1 MKESRRDSGLSLWA
15 KVRLVP
21 STAYP
26 YFEEIQS
33 ESTLLNNYL
42 FVAKRTMS
50 KRKMLVSKMHRALV
64 SSYFSSS
71 SSSSSSRPF
80 SPLTGRGFVIRIAR
94 RSSRNHVSHVRY
106 LATSIQIAVV
116 EMSHFPFEVSVSTH
130 APRAP
135 SQYASS

>member
-33 ESTLLNNYL
+33 ESTLVNNSL
-42 FVAKRTMS
+42 FVVKRTMS

-64 SSYFSSS
+64 SSCFSSS
-71 SSSSSSRPF
+71 SFSSSRPF
-80 SPLTGRGFVIRIAR
+80 SPLTGRDFVIRIAQ

-106 LATSIQIAVV
+106 LATSIQIDVV

-130 APRAP
+130 APHAP